1 MTQVCDIRLDK
12 LGRYFC
18 HFEIHKRYS
27 ISFERFV
34 RLVESGQWTE
44 YV

>member
-1 MTQVCDIRLDK
+1 MCDIRLDK

-18 HFEIHKRYS
+18 HFEIRSRYN

-34 RLVESGQWTE
+34 KLVESGLWTE
-44 YV
+44 YVK

>member
-1 MTQVCDIRLDK
+1 MTQVCDIKLDR

-18 HFEIHKRYS
+18 HFEIHSRFN
-27 ISFERFV
+27 ISFERFI
-34 RLVESGQWTE
+34 RLVDSGKWSE

>member
-1 MTQVCDIRLDK
+1 MCDIKLDR

-18 HFEIHKRYS
+18 HFEIHSRFN
-27 ISFERFV
+27 ISFERFI
-34 RLVESGQWTE
+34 RLVDSGKWSE

>member
-1 MTQVCDIRLDK
+1 MCDTKLDK

-18 HFEIHKRYS
+18 HFEIHSRYS
-27 ISFERFV
+27 ISFEKFI
-34 RLVESGQWTE
+34 RLVDDGLWSE